1 MVLRGASQL
10 ARRIQSPPTTRFHEN
25 LFDFPLHFRY
35 IFVPISSKC
44 FVFPAFG
51 LLARDGVSHDLQL
64 ARGLATHR
72 VVDDFLDSLQVAMP
86 TDQHHKSK
94 RIRYDLLIVPRDDAG
109 QAKSIR
115 FALWHMYLLVVATI
129 AVIVAGVLALLAYTP
144 VGLWIPIENA
154 ELVNRYSKELVVLNQ
169 RVTSLMEQLVELQEY
184 NVKLRGALGEQA
196 VLTDSGIAV
205 VGSPRLASVDARR
218 ESGRQQRGTGALSV
232 QISRPSL
239 DAVTTM
245 PANQAQQPVVFPVV
259 LPAEGYVTRGFEGGQ
274 LHYGIDIAG
283 KTGSLVNAAA
293 DGYVVF
299 AGWTSDDGYKVILS
313 HSGGFLTFYKHNQ
326 SLLKSA
332 PAFVKRGEP
341 IALLGNSGQT
351 SMGPHVHFEIWK
363 DGVPVD
369 PANYI
374 LNLNF

>member
-1 MVLRGASQL
+1 
-10 ARRIQSPPTTRFHEN
+10 
-25 LFDFPLHFRY
+25 
-35 IFVPISSKC
+35 
-44 FVFPAFG
+44 
-51 LLARDGVSHDLQL
+51 
-64 ARGLATHR
+64 
-72 VVDDFLDSLQVAMP
+72 MP
-86 TDQHHKSK
+86 TDEHHKSK
-94 RIRYDLLIVPRDDAG
+94 RTRYDLVLVPRDDAG
-109 QAKSIR
+109 QAKSLR
-115 FALWHMYLLVVATI
+115 FAPWQMYLLIVGTI
-129 AVIVAGVLALLAYTP
+129 AVIVGGVLALLAYTP

-169 RVTSLMEQLVELQEY
+169 RVTALMEQLVELQEY
-184 NVKLRGALGEQA
+184 NVKLRAALGEQA
-196 VLTDSGIAV
+196 VLTDSGVAV
-205 VGSPRLASVDARR
+205 VGRPRSASVDTRR
-218 ESGRQQRGTGALSV
+218 ESGRQQRGAGPLGMQV
-232 QISRPSL
+232 SRPSF
-239 DAVTTM
+239 DPVTM
-245 PANQAQQPVVFPVV
+245 LPASQVQQPVVFPVV
-259 LPAEGYVTRGFEGGQ
+259 LPAEGYITRGFEAGQ

-293 DGYVVF
+293 DGHVVF

-326 SLLKSA
+326 SLLKLA
-332 PAFVKRGEP
+332 PAYVKRGEP